1 MTTPDSLARA
11 ISLDTPQSWYRRWN
25 AASAAYDPNWLEGF
39 DWDAIFAA
47 YGLDDRFIARFWQEM
62 EDLRRDADLNFLC
75 YLIHDLLFLAPWE
88 DHYDIW
94 SWSTAPTVYQH
105 RGSPMINAVAL
116 LAGYPI
122 HMENLA
128 KRPWTEEQRQWSLA
142 SLGRTCLSE
151 RDKFGVDGVRFSHM
165 IWAALYTKGTLFR
178 TERLQY
184 ELSYRAYPA
193 VEPLFEIPPAFVE
206 IHIPGGGKLT
216 AESVDRSLAEARAIL
231 PRLYPETAGRPLVF
245 CVSSWLLS
253 PELPE
258 LLPSESN
265 ILAFRDRFQ
274 ILDQWPAEKDFFNFL
289 YGLAKP
295 VPYDTLP
302 EDTHLR
308 RSVKQMLLQG
318 RTLHSAQGVL
328 RACLPK

>member
-1 MTTPDSLARA
+1 MRTPDSLARA
-11 ISLDTPQSWYRRWN
+11 ISLETPASWHRRWD
-25 AASAAYDPNWLEGF
+25 AVSASYDPHWLEQF
-39 DWDAIFAA
+39 DWDTVFAA
-47 YGLDDRFIARFWQEM
+47 YGLDDRFIARFRQEL
-62 EDLRRDADLNFLC
+62 DLLRRDEDLSFLC

-94 SWSTAPTVYQH
+94 NWSTAPTVYQH
-105 RGSPMINAVAL
+105 RGTPMINAVAL

-122 HMENLA
+122 HTENLR

-142 SLGRTCLSE
+142 SVGRTCLSE

-165 IWAALYTKGTLFR
+165 IWASLYTKGTLFR

-184 ELSYRAYPA
+184 ELSYRTYP
-193 VEPLFEIPPAFVE
+193 LLDGLCGSDPAFVE

-216 AESVDRSLAEARAIL
+216 SDAIDESLAEARSIIPA
-231 PRLYPETAGRPLVF
+231 LYPETAGRPLVF

-258 LLPSESN
+258 LLPPESN
-265 ILAFRDRFQ
+265 ILAFRDRFR

-295 VPYDTLP
+295 VPYETLP

-308 RSVKQMLLQG
+308 RRVKQLLQEG
-318 RTLHSAQGVL
+318 RVLHSAAGVL
-328 RACLPK
+328 KECLS

>member
-1 MTTPDSLARA
+1 MRTPDSLARA
-11 ISLDTPQSWYRRWN
+11 ISLETPVSWYRRWD
-25 AASAAYDPNWLEGF
+25 AISASYDPHWLGQF
-39 DWDAIFAA
+39 DWDSIFAA
-47 YGLDDRFIARFWQEM
+47 YGLDDRFIARFWQEL
-62 EDLRRDADLNFLC
+62 DLLRRDEDLCFLC

-94 SWSTAPTVYQH
+94 NWSTAPTVYQH
-105 RGSPMINAVAL
+105 RGTPMINAVAL
-116 LAGYPI
+116 LTGYPI
-122 HMENLA
+122 HMENLR
-128 KRPWTEEQRQWSLA
+128 KRPWTDEQRQWSLA
-142 SLGRTCLSE
+142 SVGRTCLSE

-184 ELSYRAYPA
+184 ELSYRTY
-193 VEPLFEIPPAFVE
+193 LLLDGLCGSDPAFVE

-216 AESVDRSLAEARAIL
+216 SDAIDESLAEARSIIPA
-231 PRLYPETAGRPLVF
+231 LYPETAGRPLVF

-258 LLPSESN
+258 LLPPESN
-265 ILAFRDRFQ
+265 LLAFRDRFR

-295 VPYDTLP
+295 VPYETLP
-302 EDTHLR
+302 EDTHLQR
-308 RSVKQMLLQG
+308 RVKQLLLEG
-318 RTLHSAQGVL
+318 RVLHSAAGVL
-328 RACLPK
+328 KECLP